1 MKFTKNTESG
11 FSLIQLMIVIIIV
24 SIGLVA
30 AARLAQVKFQ
40 EDREIEISDSFKN
53 INDLL
58 LAYYTGVDETGTP
71 IKRLPCP
78 ARRNLAIGDLNF
90 GTENCT
96 AVQIV
101 SGNVPHPDAAGTN
114 LRVMIG
120 ALPVKELSIATED
133 AFDVFGGQYLYAVSE
148 NLTNDSNFLR
158 HDMSAVQRLNDN
170 GTLVGLP
177 LPFIVVSMGDT
188 GRGAYGTNGIIL
200 EACPNKTV
208 SREGEN
214 CDGDAVFLDAFIT
227 ERSGDANFYDDRV
240 GFDGTF
246 FAKAGNTLLVNL
258 ECPANEFLTGVVN
271 GEAQCTPIVTTSGSG
286 SGGNDCSGVH
296 CGCDNVCVVGVCVQR
311 ETSYCR

>member
-1 MKFTKNTESG
+1 MKLIKNTESG

-40 EDREIEISDSFKN
+40 EDREIELSDSFEN
-53 INDLL
+53 INELL
-58 LAYYTGVDETGTP
+58 LAYYTGVDETNAP

-78 ARRNLAIGDLNF
+78 ARRDLAINDPNF
-90 GTENCT
+90 GAEDC
-96 AVQIV
+96 AAAQIV
-101 SGNVPHPDAAGTN
+101 SSNVPHPDTAGTN

-120 ALPVKELSIATED
+120 ALPVRELSIATED
-133 AFDVFGGQYLYAVSE
+133 GFDVFGGQLLYAVSE
-148 NLTNDSNFLR
+148 NLTSDTNFLR

-177 LPFIVVSMGDT
+177 LPFIVISMGDT
-188 GRGAYGTNGIIL
+188 GRGTYNTGGALL
-200 EACPNKTV
+200 EACPDEAV

-227 ERSGDANFYDDRV
+227 EKDGDVNFYDDRV
-240 GFDGTF
+240 SFDGTF

-271 GEAQCTPIVTTSGSG
+271 GEAQCTPIVTGG
-286 SGGNDCSGVH
+286 SGGGVSRCTGG
-296 CGCDNVCVVGVCVQR
+296 CGCDNVCVGGHCVQR
-311 ETSYCR
+311 GTSACR